1 MTKHS
6 YFFRL
11 GNCQLTTHETSDI
24 GAALL
29 ENKPLE
35 AAG

>member
-1 MTKHS
+1 MSKHS
-6 YFFRL
+6 YVFRL

-24 GAALL
+24 GVALI

-35 AAG
+35 ASG